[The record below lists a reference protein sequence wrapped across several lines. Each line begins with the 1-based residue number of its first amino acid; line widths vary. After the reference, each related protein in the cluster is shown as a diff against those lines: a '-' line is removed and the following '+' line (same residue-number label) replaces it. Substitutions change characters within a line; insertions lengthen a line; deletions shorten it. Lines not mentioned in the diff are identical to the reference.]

1 MRRTHCKKF
10 CAIGGDMKAIVAGA
24 GIGGL
29 VAAAKLK
36 KLGLEVTVFERAKSL
51 DEMRYDWHDDVNPD
65 VFEQLGI
72 TMPSESFK
80 KKSWTFIAPVSSKA
94 RLFRQDESKA
104 DYSVERR
111 LLNKTLFDL
120 CEGVEF
126 LFDQFVTG
134 GIVEDGYVCGVVA
147 NGIEY
152 RADFVVDSLGID
164 SPLRESLVKKF
175 DLDTYTPDEAFMA
188 YRAFYEKNDK
198 YNAEYSNKVYLKYL
212 GDKGIAWVIQDHNP
226 KLVNV
231 LIGRLEELKEETLKD
246 YLNRIKKE
254 NPTVGEKILRG
265 GIVCKIPV
273 RYPSTM
279 MVANG
284 YAEIGDCAFMTIPM
298 LGSGIASSMRA
309 ADLLAKTVENSMA
322 NFKEAKEI
330 FGKKSLWNYQCA
342 VYEKFGA
349 EHCAVDVL
357 KRGVMKLDNE
367 IVDYILTSELL
378 TNDEVGRLASGKPIK
393 LSVKDM
399 IKKVAIAGAGRIPSL
414 LKVNNMLSKSNAAQ
428 KYAKKIPKK
437 YDSKKVEAWRKK
449 LKAFYV

>member
-1 MRRTHCKKF
+1 
-10 CAIGGDMKAIVAGA
+10 MKAIVAGA

-36 KLGLEVTVFERAKSL
+36 KLGFDVTVLERAKSL
-51 DEMRYDWHDDVNPD
+51 EEMRYDWHDDVNPN

-111 LLNKTLFDL
+111 PLNKTLFDL

-330 FGKKSLWNYQCA
+330 FGK
-342 VYEKFGA
+342 
-349 EHCAVDVL
+349 
-357 KRGVMKLDNE
+357 NE

>member
-1 MRRTHCKKF
+1 
-10 CAIGGDMKAIVAGA
+10 MKVIVAGA

-36 KLGLEVTVFERAKSL
+36 KLGLEVTVLERAKSL
-51 DEMRYDWHDDVNPD
+51 EEMRYDWHDDVNPD

-111 LLNKTLFDL
+111 PLNKTLFDL

-322 NFKEAKEI
+322 NFKETKEI

>member
-1 MRRTHCKKF
+1 
-10 CAIGGDMKAIVAGA
+10 MKVIVAGA

-36 KLGLEVTVFERAKSL
+36 KLGFDVTVFERAKSL

-72 TMPSESFK
+72 EMPKESFK

-94 RLFRQDESKA
+94 RLFRQDEKKA

-111 LLNKTLFDL
+111 PLNKTLFDL

-126 LFDQFVTG
+126 KFDEYVTG
-134 GIVEDGYVCGVVA
+134 AVVEDGFVSGIVS

-175 DLDTYTPDEAFMA
+175 DLDSYNPDEAFMA

-198 YNAEYSNKVYLKYL
+198 FTAEYSNKVYLKYL
-212 GDKGIAWVIQDHNP
+212 GDKGIAWVIQDNDP
-226 KLVNV
+226 RLVNV

-309 ADLLAKTVENSMA
+309 AECLAVTVKGAMA
-322 NFKEAKEI
+322 QASDKEI
-330 FGKKSLWNYQCA
+330 FSRERLWGYQCA

-378 TNDEVGRLASGKPIK
+378 TNDEVGCLAAGKPIK
-393 LSVKDM
+393 LGVANM
-399 IKKVAIAGAGRIPSL
+399 IKKVAIAGAGKIPSL
-414 LKVNNMLSKSNAAQ
+414 LKVNNMLTKSNAAQ
-428 KYAKKIPKK
+428 KHAKSIPQKYNEKKI
-437 YDSKKVEAWRKK
+437 EAWRKK
-449 LKAFYV
+449 LKSFYE